1 MTVIF
6 ESIVKNENSLPENRE
21 IIRGFPFLPQSLS
34 WQGGNRVGNPA
45 ETKASCKVKESGWRR
60 RAKWFC
66 HQ

>member
-6 ESIVKNENSLPENRE
+6 ESIVKNENSLPEDRE

-34 WQGGNRVGNPA
+34 WQGGNRVGDPA
-45 ETKASCKVKESGWRR
+45 GTKASCKSKENGVPR